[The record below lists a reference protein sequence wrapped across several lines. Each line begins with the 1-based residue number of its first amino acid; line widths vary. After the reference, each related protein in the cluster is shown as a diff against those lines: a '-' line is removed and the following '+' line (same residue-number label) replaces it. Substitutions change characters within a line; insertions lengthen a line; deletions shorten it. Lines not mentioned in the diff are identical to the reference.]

1 MTETASAPR
10 ENLTLVEHGLFPIRI
25 HANLT
30 PSTLIEHAIRRSE
43 GVLTDRGAFAAVTAP
58 HTGRS
63 AKDKFLVEEPGAADR
78 IWWDKNVRLDP
89 AAFDRLQEDVRA
101 YLDAREV
108 FVQDLFAGADPA
120 YRLPVRFITPN
131 AWHAL
136 FVRNM
141 FIRALP
147 AELAQFRPGFTVLHA
162 PDLQADPARHGTR
175 TGTFVVIN
183 FGKKVVLIGGT
194 RYAGEM
200 KKSIFTALNYLLPA
214 YGVMPMHCSANVGP
228 GGDTAIFFGLSGTG
242 KTTLSADPTRQL
254 IGDDEHGWSDRGVF
268 NFEGGCYA
276 KVIRLRPDT
285 EPEIY
290 RATQMF
296 GTVLENVVLDP
307 ATRAVNF
314 DADTITENTRACYP
328 IDFIPNH
335 LPSGAGG
342 HPKNI
347 VFLAADAFGVMPP
360 IARLTA
366 EQAMYHFISGY
377 TAKVAGTERG
387 VTEPSATF
395 SACFGAPFLPLH
407 AGVYARMLGER
418 IAKHGAKVWLVN
430 TGWTGGPYGTGSRM
444 KLSHTRAML
453 RAALSGTLDRGK
465 FVKDPVFGFEVPT
478 SVPDVPDGV
487 LSPRSHL
494 GRPQGLR
501 RAGPKA
507 RGNVSRKFR
516 ALSQGGSTS
525 GRRGGASG
533 VEGRAGRCRRK
544 GGNGGK
550 GGMALPLHLPPLHLP
565 PLHLPP
571 LHLPPPKSSA
581 TRSGTTSGST
591 SRRSWRSILRRSS
604 AFATSARSATPSS
617 STPAP
622 LTPASSMPLAPT
634 T

>member
-1 MTETASAPR
+1 MTMETTALPR

-30 PSTLIEHAIRRSE
+30 PSSLIEHAVRRGE
-43 GVLTDRGAFAAVTAP
+43 GILTDHGAFTAVTSP

-63 AKDKFLVEEPGAADR
+63 AKDKFLVDEPGSTEQ
-78 IWWDKNVRLDP
+78 IWWEKNVRLAP
-89 AAFDRLQEDVRA
+89 EAFERLLEDVRG

-120 YRLPVRFITPN
+120 YRLPVRFVTPN

-162 PDLQADPARHGTR
+162 PELQADPARHGTR
-175 TGTFVVIN
+175 TGTFVVIS
-183 FGKKVVLIGGT
+183 FAKKVVLIGGT

-214 YGVMPMHCSANVGP
+214 KGVMPMHCSANIGS

-242 KTTLSADPTRQL
+242 KTTLSADQSRQL

-290 RATQMF
+290 AATQMF
-296 GTVLENVVLDP
+296 GTVLENVVLDA

-314 DADTITENTRACYP
+314 DADTITENTRACYA
-328 IDFIPNH
+328 IQAIPNH
-335 LPSGAGG
+335 VPGGAGG
-342 HPKNI
+342 HPSNI

-360 IARLTA
+360 IARLTSD
-366 EQAMYHFISGY
+366 QAMYHFLSGY

-387 VTEPSATF
+387 VTEPAATF

-407 AGVYARMLGER
+407 PAVYAKMLGER
-418 IAKHGAKVWLVN
+418 IAKHGSRVWLVN

-444 KLSHTRAML
+444 KLSLTRAML
-453 RAALSGTLDRGK
+453 HAALSGALDKGSFSR
-465 FVKDPVFGFEVPT
+465 DPVFGFEVPT
-478 SVPDVPDGV
+478 SVPDVPASV
-487 LSPRSHL
+487 LSPRTTWANPSAYDAQARKLATMFRENFEQYRAHV
-494 GRPQGLR
+494 PEAVAK
-501 RAGPKA
+501 AGP
-507 RGNVSRKFR
+507 V
-516 ALSQGGSTS
+516 
-525 GRRGGASG
+525 
-533 VEGRAGRCRRK
+533 
-544 GGNGGK
+544 
-550 GGMALPLHLPPLHLP
+550 
-565 PLHLPP
+565 
-571 LHLPPPKSSA
+571 
-581 TRSGTTSGST
+581 
-591 SRRSWRSILRRSS
+591 
-604 AFATSARSATPSS
+604 
-617 STPAP
+617 
-622 LTPASSMPLAPT
+622 
-634 T
+634 

>member
-1 MTETASAPR
+1 MTIETTAVPR

-25 HANLT
+25 FANLT
-30 PSTLIEHAIRRSE
+30 PPMLIEHALRRGE
-43 GVLTDRGAFAAVTAP
+43 GALTDRGAFTAVTAP

-63 AKDKFLVEEPGAADR
+63 AKDKFLVEDPALAER
-78 IWWDKNVRLDP
+78 IWWEKNVRLEP
-89 AAFDRLQEDVRA
+89 SAFDRLQEDVRA

-108 FVQDLFAGADPA
+108 YVQDLFAGADPA
-120 YRLPVRFITPN
+120 FRLPVRFITPN

-162 PDLQADPARHGTR
+162 PDFQADPARHGTR
-175 TGTFVVIN
+175 TGTFVVLN
-183 FGKKVVLIGGT
+183 LAKRVVLIGGT

-200 KKSIFTALNYLLPA
+200 KKSIFTALNYLLPGQ
-214 YGVMPMHCSANVGP
+214 GVMSMHCSANLGP
-228 GGDTAIFFGLSGTG
+228 GGDTAVFFGLSGTG
-242 KTTLSADPTRQL
+242 KTTLSADPARQL

-290 RATQMF
+290 AATQMF

-342 HPKNI
+342 HPRNI
-347 VFLAADAFGVMPP
+347 VFLTADAFGIMPP

-366 EQAMYHFISGY
+366 EQAMYHFLSGY

-407 AGVYARMLGER
+407 PGVYARMLGER
-418 IAKHGAKVWLVN
+418 IAKHKAKVWLVN
-430 TGWTGGPYGTGSRM
+430 TGWTGGPYGTGTRM
-444 KLSHTRAML
+444 KLVLTRAML
-453 RAALSGTLDRGK
+453 RAALSGGLDK
-465 FVKDPVFGFEVPT
+465 VKVTKDPVFGFEVPT
-478 SVPDVPDGV
+478 KVPEVPAEL
-487 LSPRSHL
+487 LSPRGTWADPDAYDAQATRLATMFRENFEQYRAEVPASVA
-494 GRPQGLR
+494 G
-501 RAGPKA
+501 AGP
-507 RGNVSRKFR
+507 V
-516 ALSQGGSTS
+516 
-525 GRRGGASG
+525 
-533 VEGRAGRCRRK
+533 
-544 GGNGGK
+544 
-550 GGMALPLHLPPLHLP
+550 
-565 PLHLPP
+565 
-571 LHLPPPKSSA
+571 
-581 TRSGTTSGST
+581 
-591 SRRSWRSILRRSS
+591 
-604 AFATSARSATPSS
+604 
-617 STPAP
+617 
-622 LTPASSMPLAPT
+622 
-634 T
+634 

>member
-1 MTETASAPR
+1 MTIETTAVPR

-30 PSTLIEHAIRRSE
+30 PAMLIEQALRRGE
-43 GVLTDRGAFAAVTAP
+43 GSLTDHGAFVAVTAP

-63 AKDKFLVEEPGAADR
+63 AKDKFVVNDPGLADR
-78 IWWDKNVRLDP
+78 IWWAKNPRLDP
-89 AAFDRLQEDVRA
+89 EAFERLQEDVRA
-101 YLDAREV
+101 HLEAREV

-162 PDLQADPARHGTR
+162 PDLQADPSRHGTR
-175 TGTFVVIN
+175 SGTFIVIN
-183 FGKKVVLIGGT
+183 FAKKVVLIGGT

-200 KKSIFTALNYLLPA
+200 KKSIFTAMNYLLPGQ
-214 YGVMPMHCSANVGP
+214 GVMPMHCSANIGP
-228 GGDTAIFFGLSGTG
+228 DGDTAIFFGLSGTG
-242 KTTLSADPTRQL
+242 KTTLSADPCRQL

-307 ATRAVNF
+307 VTHAVNF

-328 IDFIPNH
+328 IEAIPNH
-335 LPSGAGG
+335 APGGAGG
-342 HPKNI
+342 HPRNV

-360 IARLTA
+360 LARLNPD
-366 EQAMYHFISGY
+366 QAMYHFLSGY

-407 AGVYARMLGER
+407 PGVYAKMLGER
-418 IAKHGAKVWLVN
+418 IERHGARVWLVN

-444 KLSHTRAML
+444 KLSLTRAML
-453 RAALSGTLDRGK
+453 RAALSGKLDQTR
-465 FVKDPVFGFEVPT
+465 FTRDPVFGFEVPAE
-478 SVPDVPDGV
+478 VPEVPAHL
-487 LSPRSHL
+487 LSPRSTWADPAAYDAQARKL
-494 GRPQGLR
+494 AAMFRENFEQYRSEVPQTVSQ
-501 RAGPKA
+501 AGP
-507 RGNVSRKFR
+507 V
-516 ALSQGGSTS
+516 
-525 GRRGGASG
+525 
-533 VEGRAGRCRRK
+533 
-544 GGNGGK
+544 
-550 GGMALPLHLPPLHLP
+550 
-565 PLHLPP
+565 
-571 LHLPPPKSSA
+571 
-581 TRSGTTSGST
+581 
-591 SRRSWRSILRRSS
+591 
-604 AFATSARSATPSS
+604 
-617 STPAP
+617 
-622 LTPASSMPLAPT
+622 
-634 T
+634 

>member
-1 MTETASAPR
+1 MTAETTAAPR
-10 ENLTLVEHGLFPIRI
+10 ETLTLVEHGLFPIRI

-30 PSTLIEHAIRRSE
+30 PPTLIEHAIRRNE
-43 GVLTDRGAFAAVTAP
+43 GVMTDRGAFVAVTAP

-63 AKDKFLVEEPGAADR
+63 AKDKFLVEEPGTADR
-78 IWWDKNVRLDP
+78 IWWEKNPRLEP
-89 AAFDRLQEDVRA
+89 EAFDRLQEDVRA
-101 YLDAREV
+101 HLDSREV

-141 FIRALP
+141 FLRALP

-162 PDLQADPARHGTR
+162 PDFQAVPDRHGTR
-175 TGTFVVIN
+175 TGTFIVIN

-200 KKSIFTALNYLLPA
+200 KKSIFTALNYILPGQ
-214 YGVMPMHCSANVGP
+214 GVMPMHCSANVGA

-307 ATRAVNF
+307 ATRTVNF
-314 DADTITENTRACYP
+314 DADSITENTRACYQ
-328 IDFIPNH
+328 IDAIPNH

-342 HPKNI
+342 HPKNV

-366 EQAMYHFISGY
+366 EQAMYHFLSGY

-418 IAKHGAKVWLVN
+418 IGKHGAKVWLVN

-444 KLSHTRAML
+444 KLAHTRAML
-453 RAALSGTLDRGK
+453 RAALSGALDRGK
-465 FVKDPVFGFEVPT
+465 FIRDPVFGFQVPV
-478 SVPDVPDGV
+478 SVPDVPEAI
-487 LSPRSHL
+487 LTPRATWPDPTAYDAQARKLATMFRENFEHF
-494 GRPQGLR
+494 RAEVPAEVAA
-501 RAGPKA
+501 AGP
-507 RGNVSRKFR
+507 V
-516 ALSQGGSTS
+516 
-525 GRRGGASG
+525 
-533 VEGRAGRCRRK
+533 V
-544 GGNGGK
+544 
-550 GGMALPLHLPPLHLP
+550 
-565 PLHLPP
+565 
-571 LHLPPPKSSA
+571 
-581 TRSGTTSGST
+581 
-591 SRRSWRSILRRSS
+591 
-604 AFATSARSATPSS
+604 
-617 STPAP
+617 
-622 LTPASSMPLAPT
+622 
-634 T
+634 

>member
-1 MTETASAPR
+1 MTTEAKPVAAR

-30 PSTLIEHAIRRSE
+30 PPMLIEHAVRRGE
-43 GVLTDRGAFAAVTAP
+43 GTLTNHGAFTAVTAP

-63 AKDKFLVEEPGAADR
+63 AKDKFLVDDPGLTQR
-78 IWWDKNVRLDP
+78 IWWEKNVRIDP
-89 AAFDRLQEDVRA
+89 AKFDLLQEDVRA
-101 YLDAREV
+101 HLDAHEV

-120 YRLPVRFITPN
+120 YRLPVRFVTPN

-183 FGKKVVLIGGT
+183 LVKRVVLIGGT

-200 KKSIFTALNYLLPA
+200 KKSIFSALNYLLPTQH
-214 YGVMPMHCSANVGP
+214 VLPMHCSANVGP
-228 GGDTAIFFGLSGTG
+228 SGDTAVFFGLSGTG

-290 RATQMF
+290 AATQMF

-307 ATRAVNF
+307 ATRAVSF
-314 DADTITENTRACYP
+314 DADTITENTRACYQ
-328 IDFIPNH
+328 IDAIPNH
-335 LPSGAGG
+335 LPSGSGG
-342 HPKNI
+342 HPRNI
-347 VFLAADAFGVMPP
+347 VFLAADAFGIMPP

-366 EQAMYHFISGY
+366 EQAMYHFLSGY

-407 AGVYARMLGER
+407 PGVYAKMLGER
-418 IAKHGAKVWLVN
+418 IAKHRVKCWLVN
-430 TGWTGGPYGTGSRM
+430 TGWTGGAYGVGSRM

-453 RAALSGTLDRGK
+453 RAALAGALDNVSFK
-465 FVKDPVFGFEVPT
+465 EDPIFGFEVPT
-478 SVPDVPDGV
+478 SVPDVPV
-487 LSPRSHL
+487 ELLTPRSTWSDPAAYDAQARKL
-494 GRPQGLR
+494 ATMFRENFEQYRSEVPTSVAG
-501 RAGPKA
+501 AGP
-507 RGNVSRKFR
+507 S
-516 ALSQGGSTS
+516 
-525 GRRGGASG
+525 
-533 VEGRAGRCRRK
+533 
-544 GGNGGK
+544 
-550 GGMALPLHLPPLHLP
+550 
-565 PLHLPP
+565 
-571 LHLPPPKSSA
+571 
-581 TRSGTTSGST
+581 
-591 SRRSWRSILRRSS
+591 
-604 AFATSARSATPSS
+604 
-617 STPAP
+617 
-622 LTPASSMPLAPT
+622 
-634 T
+634 